1 MNVAYSKEFVDT
13 SRKVSLEVKD
23 TDVNKALTLLLK
35 GTNIGFRFLDDSILF
50 YNKEYQ
56 NKTDPVDSQGEKKE
70 LYVKGKVTDENTD
83 FEVLKY
89 LNNLEELV
97 LDSVEV
103 DEEVFEYVLMLK
115 KLKRII
121 FNACNIISEYKI
133 EELPVKKIEFI
144 STSLM
149 DWGILI
155 AMPNLKEVV
164 FTVPIYEHNLD
175 VVKKLENHNVK
186 VKKYDLLNQ

>member
-1 MNVAYSKEFVDT
+1 MITVRSKNLAETLMFMLNKDTNEFSKEEL
-13 SRKVSLEVKD
+13 SKIK
-23 TDVNKALTLLLK
+23 TLVIN
-35 GTNIGFRFLDDSILF
+35 TEDIW
-50 YNKEYQ
+50 
-56 NKTDPVDSQGEKKE
+56 GEI
-70 LYVKGKVTDENTD
+70 ENDTD

>member
-1 MNVAYSKEFVDT
+1 MITVQSKNLAETLMFMLNKDTNEFSKEEL
-13 SRKVSLEVKD
+13 SKIK
-23 TDVNKALTLLLK
+23 TLVIN
-35 GTNIGFRFLDDSILF
+35 TEDIW
-50 YNKEYQ
+50 
-56 NKTDPVDSQGEKKE
+56 GEI
-70 LYVKGKVTDENTD
+70 ENDMD

>member
-1 MNVAYSKEFVDT
+1 MITVQSKNLAETLMFMLNKDTNEFSKEEL
-13 SRKVSLEVKD
+13 SKIK
-23 TDVNKALTLLLK
+23 TLVI
-35 GTNIGFRFLDDSILF
+35 NPEDIW
-50 YNKEYQ
+50 
-56 NKTDPVDSQGEKKE
+56 GEI
-70 LYVKGKVTDENTD
+70 ENDTD

>member
-1 MNVAYSKEFVDT
+1 MITVHSKNLAETLMFMLNKDTNEFSKEEL
-13 SRKVSLEVKD
+13 SKIK
-23 TDVNKALTLLLK
+23 TLVIN
-35 GTNIGFRFLDDSILF
+35 TEDIW
-50 YNKEYQ
+50 
-56 NKTDPVDSQGEKKE
+56 GEI
-70 LYVKGKVTDENTD
+70 ENDTD

>member
-1 MNVAYSKEFVDT
+1 MITVQSKNLAETLMFMLNKDTNEFSKEEL
-13 SRKVSLEVKD
+13 SKIK
-23 TDVNKALTLLLK
+23 TLVIN
-35 GTNIGFRFLDDSILF
+35 TEDIW
-50 YNKEYQ
+50 
-56 NKTDPVDSQGEKKE
+56 GEI
-70 LYVKGKVTDENTD
+70 ENDTD

-133 EELPVKKIEFI
+133 EELPVKK
-144 STSLM
+144 
-149 DWGILI
+149 
-155 AMPNLKEVV
+155 N
-164 FTVPIYEHNLD
+164 
-175 VVKKLENHNVK
+175 
-186 VKKYDLLNQ
+186 

>member
-1 MNVAYSKEFVDT
+1 MITVQSKNLAETLMFMLNKDTNEFSKEEL
-13 SRKVSLEVKD
+13 SKIK
-23 TDVNKALTLLLK
+23 TLVIN
-35 GTNIGFRFLDDSILF
+35 TEDIW
-50 YNKEYQ
+50 
-56 NKTDPVDSQGEKKE
+56 GEI
-70 LYVKGKVTDENTD
+70 ENDTD

-103 DEEVFEYVLMLK
+103 DEKVFEYVLMLK

>member
-1 MNVAYSKEFVDT
+1 MITVQSKNLAETLMFMLNKDTNEFSKEEL
-13 SRKVSLEVKD
+13 SKIK
-23 TDVNKALTLLLK
+23 TLVIN
-35 GTNIGFRFLDDSILF
+35 TEDIW
-50 YNKEYQ
+50 
-56 NKTDPVDSQGEKKE
+56 GEI
-70 LYVKGKVTDENTD
+70 ENDTD

-175 VVKKLENHNVK
+175 AVKKLENHNVK
-186 VKKYDLLNQ
+186 VKKYDLFNQ

>member
-1 MNVAYSKEFVDT
+1 MITVQSKNLAETLMFM
-13 SRKVSLEVKD
+13 LNKD
-23 TDVNKALTLLLK
+23 TNEFSEEELSKIKTLVI
-35 GTNIGFRFLDDSILF
+35 NAEDIW
-50 YNKEYQ
+50 
-56 NKTDPVDSQGEKKE
+56 GEI
-70 LYVKGKVTDENTD
+70 ENDTD

-175 VVKKLENHNVK
+175 VVKKLEDHNVK
-186 VKKYDLLNQ
+186 VKKYDLFNQ